1 MSMEEQKLME
11 NTNIY
16 VDCVMESL
24 PVSPTYRENLREQ
37 IKAQKDGQRM
47 QYRNLC
53 WKATGQSELHSQWK
67 AAYFWKTHDL

>member
-1 MSMEEQKLME
+1 MEEQKLME

-53 WKATGQSELHSQWK
+53 
-67 AAYFWKTHDL
+67 